1 MQVHEYMVERL
12 HGVGVCLRPRAA
24 ALEKF
29 AADQAGVNVH
39 VGQGDGA
46 DFFEVEIKVGAV
58 DGVEVGAFLP
68 GAGAGVV
75 DAAAGCECGGGV
87 GGKG

>member
-1 MQVHEYMVERL
+1 MVERL
-12 HGVGVCLRPRAA
+12 HGVGVCLGAGA
-24 ALEKF
+24 TALKKF

-46 DFFEVEIKVGAV
+46 DFFEVEVEVGAV

-68 GAGAGVV
+68 GGGGGVV
-75 DAAAGCECGGGV
+75 AGCVCGGGGGV

>member
-1 MQVHEYMVERL
+1 L
-12 HGVGVCLRPRAA
+12 GAGAT

-46 DFFEVEIKVGAV
+46 DLFEVEVEVGAV

-68 GAGAGVV
+68 GAGTGVV
-75 DAAAGCECGGGV
+75 DAAAGCECGGGGGV